1 VHWTITRPML
11 ERDGYVEEYIRFW
24 SERPQVNF
32 IWVSTYSPQKG
43 EDTAEMLRPEHY
55 ERLIG
60 AVPELRRRY
69 PKFLFNAGIASTLLA
84 PPRDPDDC
92 IFSKMSVN
100 YTADLRTRVEPC
112 IFGGDPDCSRC
123 GCAISSALHWIGHR
137 KVAGPLTVGH
147 LVRGSVRVG
156 KFAASL
162 RPGVREALRW
172 ERDLAAATARQGTLV
187 QITPPNREQQNAT
200 E

>member
-1 VHWTITRPML
+1 MYWR
-11 ERDGYVEEYIRFW
+11 R
-24 SERPQVNF
+24 
-32 IWVSTYSPQKG
+32 
-43 EDTAEMLRPEHY
+43 
-55 ERLIG
+55 G
-60 AVPELRRRY
+60 AVRQWLAAV
-69 PKFLFNAGIASTLLA
+69 AGEAA
-84 PPRDPDDC
+84 PPPRDPDDC

-156 KFAASL
+156 KFAANF

-172 ERDLAAATARQGTLV
+172 ERDLAAAAGRQDSLV
-187 QITPPNREQQNAT
+187 QIAPPANEQENAT
-200 E
+200 AGD